1 MSYEREVYICRAMR
15 SLGRKGRFGG
25 LDISNDVGVV
35 KDVEVLGCGCSH
47 AVAGLDCCA

>member
-1 MSYEREVYICRAMR
+1 LR
-15 SLGRKGRFGG
+15 G